1 VEYPKTDQQVT
12 SPSTKKIRSVY
23 VILNPV
29 AGLTDPNVA
38 RQTITSFCEQQ
49 EWKCEIHETKKDED
63 LRKLVRQELR
73 SGYDTIIAAGGD
85 GTVSAVVSG
94 MANSGIP
101 MGILPAGTGNALA
114 RDLGIPLAMEEALAL
129 LGGEPYVRTL
139 DGMKI
144 VDDYYVLNASV
155 GVSSQIMKN
164 TGREEKRRF
173 GMFAYLWRAVG
184 LIFRSDMHRFEL
196 KMGERKYTFDASEV
210 MITNTKFL
218 GMQPQLNGVEIDP
231 NDGHLDLFI
240 VRARHFRDFLNVLF
254 RFVRS
259 KDPNED
265 RNLRYLAIADAV
277 EIRSRFPLP
286 VQADGEVVGNTPVE
300 VKMIPNMLKVYVPA
314 PEDSTAKG

>member
-1 VEYPKTDQQVT
+1 VDSPEVDQPVT
-12 SPSTKKIRSVY
+12 APAPKKIRSVY
-23 VILNPV
+23 IILNPV
-29 AGLTDPNVA
+29 AGLTDPSVA

-114 RDLGIPLAMEEALAL
+114 RELGIPLALDEALAL
-129 LGGEPYVRTL
+129 LGSDPHVRTL
-139 DGMKI
+139 DGMKLFN
-144 VDDYYVLNASV
+144 DYYVLNASV
-155 GVSSQIMKN
+155 GVSSQTMLK

-173 GMFAYLWRAVG
+173 GMLAYLWRAIG
-184 LIFRSDMHRFEL
+184 LIFRSAMHRFEL
-196 KMGERKYTFDASEV
+196 RMGGRKYTFAASEV

-218 GMQPQLNGVEIDP
+218 GMQPQLKGVEIDP

-240 VRARHFRDFLNVLF
+240 VRARHFRDILNVF
-254 RFVRS
+254 VRFVRP

-265 RNLRYLAIADAV
+265 RNLRYLAISDTV
-277 EIRSRFPLP
+277 EIRSTTVLP
-286 VQADGEVVGNTPVE
+286 VQADGEVVGDTPVKVE
-300 VKMIPNMLKVYVPA
+300 FIPDMLKVYVPA
-314 PEDSTAKG
+314 PANS